1 VPRPG
6 ANIAESRLSSLDGVD
21 IERAENVLITDTDRV
36 ELVLSSPAA
45 DHYRARSSCGSHDFR
60 RVESGYETTVTDGLD
75 PLKHQDCIRLLGRDA
90 EISAPYPSA
99 HENSYP
105 YAHERIAQLFDHPN
119 APDAFVV
126 RTAAFHVHGNLG
138 EHGSLGAVQSRS
150 SLVAG
155 GAGIRVDGV
164 VDRHLLAVDVAPT
177 IAELLG
183 CRTDENGLHFSTQD
197 GKVDQR
203 LLSNEG
209 ANQAIVFLFDGL
221 NPNMLIDALR
231 VGLAPN
237 IASVLSRGT
246 CYREGSIASLP
257 TVTLPNHTTILTGLH
272 PGHHG
277 ILSNQWHDRSS
288 GELHNLLDVPQM
300 IRACDHLLPGVETL
314 FEVIARNDPAAF
326 TGTTY
331 EYADR
336 GATWSTYGEL
346 RGGRRPAGV
355 PPKTEPIAWA
365 TSEWAESRSDY
376 NFISRIDTASTRQAI
391 SMIEGAADGTNPY
404 PKFLWVNYS
413 LTDTA
418 GHAAGPHGAQTR
430 DALKDT
436 DARMGQVL
444 AAVDTAGA
452 LADTAIFVL
461 SDHGMEQTDPS
472 LTGHYH
478 PRLDETGLSYLD
490 LDDSLIYLT

>member
-1 VPRPG
+1 MCPNLSPKEPRLGNLG
-6 ANIAESRLSSLDGVD
+6 AVD
-21 IERAENVLITDTDRV
+21 IERAETALVSDVDRV
-36 ELVLSSPAA
+36 EMVLSSPATGR
-45 DHYRARSSCGSHDFR
+45 YRVRSNRGSHDFR
-60 RVESGYETTVTDGLD
+60 RVESGYETTGTDGLD
-75 PLKHQDCIRLLGRDA
+75 PLKHQDCARLLGRDA
-90 EISAPYPSA
+90 ETSGWYPSA

-105 YAHERIAQLFDHPN
+105 YAHDRIAQVFDHPN

-138 EHGSLGAVQSRS
+138 EHGSLGAIQSRS
-150 SLVAG
+150 TLVAG
-155 GAGIRVDGV
+155 GSGIAAEGM

-183 CRTDENGLHFSTQD
+183 CRTDENGLHFSIQD
-197 GKVDQR
+197 GKVDHR
-203 LLSNEG
+203 LLSGEG
-209 ANQAIVFLFDGL
+209 ADNAIVFLFDGL
-221 NPNMLIDALR
+221 NPNMLIDALDA
-231 VGLAPN
+231 GQAPN
-237 IASVLSRGT
+237 IASVLARGT

-288 GELHNLLDVPQM
+288 GESHNLLDVPQM
-300 IRACDHLLPGVETL
+300 IRTCDHLLPDVETL

-326 TGTTY
+326 TGATY

-336 GATWSTYGEL
+336 GANWSTYGEL

-355 PPKTEPIAWA
+355 PPKSEPVPGA
-365 TSEWAESRSDY
+365 TSTWAESRSDY
-376 NFISRIDTASTRQAI
+376 HFISRIDTASTRQAI

-404 PKFLWVNYS
+404 PRFLWVNYS
-413 LTDTA
+413 LTDVA

-436 DARMGQVL
+436 DARMGEVL
-444 AAVDTAGA
+444 EAVDAAGA
-452 LADTAIFVL
+452 LKDTAIFVL

-472 LTGHYH
+472 VAGHYH
-478 PRLDETGLSYLD
+478 PKLDEAGLHYLD